1 MWRSSPYVRSSWE
14 TLVFVD
20 DGLEVLHLPTQ
31 TFSYLILDLCILL
44 FCQWKNHMSETTY
57 SHDDHNPP
65 PRTSEEPDAHFFD
78 PVFLVCCTLTS
89 VSAEMKKLMNLSSGF
104 NFSPEAAQVGTF
116 FCQQQQL
123 FPPPHILMPTYK
135 TCLDPSGWR
144 LTFRFLSW
152 WGQRIVRFLL
162 LCF

>member
-1 MWRSSPYVRSSWE
+1 MRNPGVCGWWTGSSPPP
-14 TLVFVD
+14 
-20 DGLEVLHLPTQ
+20 HPN
-31 TFSYLILDLCILL
+31 ILL
-44 FCQWKNHMSETTY
+44 LDSGSLYPSFLSVKEPYEWNIVFPWRPR
-57 SHDDHNPP
+57 PP
-65 PRTSEEPDAHFFD
+65 LPRTSEEPDAHFFD
-78 PVFLVCCTLTS
+78 PAFLVCCTLTS

-123 FPPPHILMPTYK
+123 FPPPHILTPTYK
-135 TCLDPSGWR
+135 TCLDPLGWR